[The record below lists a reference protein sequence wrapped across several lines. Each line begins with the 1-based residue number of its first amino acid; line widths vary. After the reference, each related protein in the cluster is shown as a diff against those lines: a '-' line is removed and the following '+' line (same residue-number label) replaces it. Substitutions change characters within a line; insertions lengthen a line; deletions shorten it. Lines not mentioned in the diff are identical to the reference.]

1 MLTMHTLAKVRTEA
15 LLGVF
20 ELNKIGLI
28 IDVVIRHYEA
38 SPARWARPNRE
49 AEIGTDIQGGRGDRC
64 VIKRPPQPTWQAL
77 SSSSQVVASPLLVP
91 CLIAIDK

>member
-38 SPARWARPNRE
+38 SPARSVGVRQSLGEPDPSRLRNRNHL
-49 AEIGTDIQGGRGDRC
+49 R
-64 VIKRPPQPTWQAL
+64 
-77 SSSSQVVASPLLVP
+77 
-91 CLIAIDK
+91 